1 MAKRASG
8 VPGCIR
14 QRLVS
19 RLREVILPLS
29 TSEAMES
36 AVQERTGA
44 TGESLVKGHEDD
56 EGTKAA
62 LISKKA
68 EEGGTVWLGEEK
80 VQSGI
85 LPRCTNIRRED
96 VNEIETDSFPWC
108 LGTRQD

>member
-1 MAKRASG
+1 M
-8 VPGCIR
+8 
-14 QRLVS
+14 S

-29 TSEAMES
+29 SSEAMES
-36 AVQERTGA
+36 AVQERTGS

-85 LPRCTNIRRED
+85 VPRCTNTRRED

-108 LGTRQD
+108 LRTRQD